1 MNNMRD
7 RLLKGGDNSVNGGGM
22 RDKSAHKSNNN
33 NNNNYDNLNNS
44 ISPANNTTSFISGNN
59 DRTMNHGSGGFGDAR
74 LSNTARNLDNSYD
87 ARYAPAQVDGKL
99 THK

>member
-1 MNNMRD
+1 MRD
-7 RLLKGGDNSVNGGGM
+7 RLLKGGDNSMNSGGI
-22 RDKSAHKSNNN
+22 RDKSAHKSNN

-59 DRTMNHGSGGFGDAR
+59 DRTMNHGSGGGFGDAR

-99 THK
+99 TRK